1 MRVFKIFDEDLDNKE
16 IGILLHYDL
25 QNEFIV
31 ELCDD
36 VDEWQAPVLFSSF
49 VKKGLH
55 TISKEASYLW
65 IKERI
70 PPTGRQN
77 IGMILKNMKLT
88 KYSEIRLLV
97 ANNGRSSQDYCYI
110 EEIKS
115 DELPSWL
122 IERQK
127 GNIRDCFPIVDNR
140 VICLL
145 QNDDVIEIDLK
156 KCITYN
162 PKLASVIR
170 NIEVLNTLQV
180 DAGGYGITFNNS
192 IYLDA
197 ETLCSNGVILPI
209 YANVFYDFVKHSIIN
224 TTEACEI
231 LECSRQNL
239 SYMVKQGSVTPL
251 KLGWKENV
259 FLRGDITGV

>member
-1 MRVFKIFDEDLDNKE
+1 MPQDHKAYAQREKAYMQGKMFPNIRVGMIKVNLTPTVTK
-16 IGILLHYDL
+16 
-25 QNEFIV
+25 
-31 ELCDD
+31 DD
-36 VDEWQAPVLFSSF
+36 SGKGHIEKNAPVYIYDTSGPFS
-49 VKKGLH
+49 
-55 TISKEASYLW
+55 
-65 IKERI
+65 
-70 PPTGRQN
+70 
-77 IGMILKNMKLT
+77 
-88 KYSEIRLLV
+88 
-97 ANNGRSSQDYCYI
+97 D
-110 EEIKS
+110 
-115 DELPSWL
+115 PS
-122 IERQK
+122 
-127 GNIRDCFPIVDNR
+127 
-140 VICLL
+140 
-145 QNDDVIEIDLK
+145 IEIDLK